1 MVRLSSLTP
10 KPAPT
15 PEPTMPRVSLP
26 GELAVVC
33 VFWSPA
39 GWRSLHRNYL
49 RFLHEM
55 RWWGV
60 PTYNVEVA
68 YEGQEFATPD
78 AWLQIRGGRE
88 HVLWQKERLI
98 NLAVERLPE
107 RFDKVA
113 WIDADMIFLDPT
125 WPERVCQ
132 MLEEWPVVQMW
143 DTWHCADAD
152 GKVASVKTCVGTHGE
167 RYVTNVDCCPGGAW
181 AARRTVWPLYD
192 RHIVGSGDS
201 MMVEGWTG
209 HRARRCLRMMNEPME
224 AHFRAWSA
232 DAYAKVQSQI
242 ACLPGD
248 AMHLYHGRLQDRQY
262 HARWYPVIDGG
273 YDPARHVRIDDTGLL
288 AWTQEASP
296 ELVEWV
302 AGYFHT
308 RREDE

>member
-1 MVRLSSLTP
+1 MVLLSSLNRREEP
-10 KPAPT
+10 QPA
-15 PEPTMPRVSLP
+15 MPRVHLP

-33 VFWSPA
+33 VFWNPA
-39 GWRSLHRNYL
+39 GWHSLHRNYL

-60 PTYNVEVA
+60 PTFNVEVA
-68 YEGQEFATPD
+68 YDGQEFATPD
-78 AWLQIRGGRE
+78 AWLQIRGGDQNR
-88 HVLWQKERLI
+88 LWQKERLI

-113 WIDADMIFLDPT
+113 WIDADMVFLDPR
-125 WPERVCQ
+125 WPERVCET
-132 MLEEWPVVQMW
+132 LEHYPVVQCW
-143 DTWHCADAD
+143 QTWHCA
-152 GKVASVKTCVGTHGE
+152 GSLGQIESTKICVGHLGE
-167 RYVTNVDCCPGGAW
+167 RYTSNVNCCPGGAW

-209 HRARRCLRMMNEPME
+209 HLAKRCLRMMNEPM
-224 AHFRAWSA
+224 ARHFREWSA
-232 DAYAKVQSQI
+232 NAYAKVQSQI

-273 YDPARHVRIDDTGLL
+273 YDPATHVEVDENGLL
-288 AWTQEASP
+288 AWTDEASP
-296 ELVEWV
+296 ELVRWV
-302 AGYFHT
+302 ANYFAT
-308 RREDE
+308 RLEDD